1 LPASYNSSASS
12 QSMSSIADGV
22 AEGFLV
28 TGVVLLG
35 GVVDETGS
43 VSFVAILVTTALV
56 TTAGIDESVSST
68 GVAKASTQAAQRTMS
83 TDE

>member
-1 LPASYNSSASS
+1 
-12 QSMSSIADGV
+12 MSSIADGV

>member
-1 LPASYNSSASS
+1 
-12 QSMSSIADGV
+12 MSSIADGV

-43 VSFVAILVTTALV
+43 VSFVAILVTT
-56 TTAGIDESVSST
+56 TGIDESVSST